1 MVETRVDYEEVA
13 RSMARSIVVQVR
25 ISRDIERWIDH
36 LHEIAGDLD
45 DPVAAEEARMLS
57 EAWRLELARR
67 RIRDTCPDCDYSR
80 RGGHDPC
87 CPRYHDATETLERR

>member
-57 EAWRLELARR
+57 EAWEEMRADRR
-67 RIRDTCPDCDYSR
+67 RRGVCLDCDYG
-80 RGGHDPC
+80 RGHHDPR
-87 CPRYHDATETLERR
+87 CPRYHDAAEAAERR